1 MLLQG
6 REDVVWQRGS
16 FLSPEREA
24 GCTGGGGRPAT
35 RAPSWAGNGE
45 QSLHPTVTPIR
56 VTACPRPPPL
66 PTARKACLKTI
77 PSSLMLKPLVWLES
91 SVFHRYVHVWGRPCW
106 VGGGQVWGHLLF
118 TPKDRFS
125 TGDKFG
131 IRQCRNSPAENE
143 QQPPGTVGR
152 AAPPQPPGRTPAAP
166 PSEGG

>member
-106 VGGGQVWGHLLF
+106 VG
-118 TPKDRFS
+118 
-125 TGDKFG
+125 
-131 IRQCRNSPAENE
+131 
-143 QQPPGTVGR
+143 
-152 AAPPQPPGRTPAAP
+152 
-166 PSEGG
+166 